1 MTLNNS
7 IEARIEAIAEA
18 IKRRAIEQE
27 TPVDDL
33 SRSLYDMGRE
43 LAALDEQGKTELLE
57 AMNMPSED
65 GTMGLNL
72 NVDDLEQFI
81 SDLSKG

>member
-1 MTLNNS
+1 M
-7 IEARIEAIAEA
+7 
-18 IKRRAIEQE
+18 
-27 TPVDDL
+27 DDL